1 MCILNSLEE
10 SLFSFWFLE
19 IMRQFVREKA
29 KKLRIPLLFLFLN
42 RTTNSVFQSPCPQPL
57 PRDQR
62 SSERLV
68 VTLADDLSVVSTFS
82 HEIPVALCLVYYTPP
97 LNDVIRY
104 TRIYDILS
112 APFFMTIGTIVPFYF
127 SLGFYGTRVRIFY
140 DLLLIVNYFRD
151 KSCPKLLYLHVIF
164 FTSFFEKND

>member
-1 MCILNSLEE
+1 
-10 SLFSFWFLE
+10 
-19 IMRQFVREKA
+19 MRQFVWEKA

-42 RTTNSVFQSPCPQPL
+42 RTTNSHTVFQSPSTWSMVL
-57 PRDQR
+57 RTPRAHPCG
-62 SSERLV
+62 V
-68 VTLADDLSVVSTFS
+68 DLSAVSTFS

-112 APFFMTIGTIVPFYF
+112 APFFMTIGTIVSFYF
-127 SLGFYGTRVRIFY
+127 SLPFYGTRVRIFY

-151 KSCPKLLYLHVIF
+151 KSCPKLFYLHVIF
-164 FTSFFEKND
+164 FTSFFEKSD